1 MSDPART
8 IADDAA
14 DGLSC
19 LTDLIAAL
27 DKVAP
32 DNPAAIEMRN
42 ELASLHATCRTAFL
56 EISDGLTRGAELL
69 KQLSVSK
76 NN

>member
-1 MSDPART
+1 VSRT
-8 IADDAA
+8 VADDAA
-14 DGLSC
+14 DGLALLS
-19 LTDLIAAL
+19 DLISAL
-27 DKVAP
+27 GAVAP

-42 ELASLHATCRTAFL
+42 ELASLRATCRTAFL